1 MKDKLIDEKQFRLK
15 LDKLY
20 GELIGKDF
28 FINSTN

>member
-20 GELIGKDF
+20 CELIGKDF